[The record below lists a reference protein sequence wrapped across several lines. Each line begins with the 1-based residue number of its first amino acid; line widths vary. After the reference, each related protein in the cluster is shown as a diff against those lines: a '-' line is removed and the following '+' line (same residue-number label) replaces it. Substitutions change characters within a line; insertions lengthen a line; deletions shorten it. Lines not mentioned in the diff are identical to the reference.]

1 MWKRVQKWPLGAGIF
16 HNNASF
22 HECQAAAAPCWSR
35 RRVVGAAVV
44 IPAVR
49 NCPDLCPDLEDAND
63 WSDLQ
68 LHIVN
73 FALNHVQFF

>member
-16 HNNASF
+16 HDNALCL
-22 HECQAAAAPCWSR
+22 ECQAAAAPCWSR

-49 NCPDLCPDLEDAND
+49 NCL
-63 WSDLQ
+63 SQ
-68 LHIVN
+68 LKKDGTR
-73 FALNHVQFF
+73 VQTRRTPTIGQICSFTV